1 MKFSIVATTL
11 SVATC
16 ALAAA
21 APATYKTVV
30 ADIAAIS
37 KQLSTLNSSVTAYK
51 GGPADTINALTI
63 QGQSS
68 DLQNIIDKATKDA
81 NASPAFG
88 DDGSNAVANA
98 VLALEPNIFSVLDN
112 LVAKKP
118 NFDKPVIFGIVPSQ
132 LVLLDLKG
140 LKTSTDKFGA
150 ATTAKLNSVFSG
162 VAPIIIGQIDDAF
175 NKAIAAYSKK

>member
-21 APATYKTVV
+21 APATYATVV
-30 ADIAAIS
+30 ADIAAIT
-37 KQLSTLNSSVTAYK
+37 KQLSTLNSSVSAFT
-51 GGPADTINALTI
+51 GGPSQTIAALTI

-68 DLQNIIDKATKDA
+68 DLQNIIDKAAKDA
-81 NASPAFG
+81 KASPAFG

-98 VLALEPNIFSVLDN
+98 VLALEPKIFSVLDN

-118 NFDKPVIFGIVPSQ
+118 AFDKPVIFGIVPSS
-132 LVLLDLKG
+132 LVLLDLKS
-140 LKTSTDKFGA
+140 LKSSTDKFGA
-150 ATTAKLNSVFSG
+150 ATVAKLNSVFAG
-162 VAPIIIGQIDDAF
+162 VAPVIIGQIDDAF
-175 NKAIAAYSKK
+175 NKAIATYSK